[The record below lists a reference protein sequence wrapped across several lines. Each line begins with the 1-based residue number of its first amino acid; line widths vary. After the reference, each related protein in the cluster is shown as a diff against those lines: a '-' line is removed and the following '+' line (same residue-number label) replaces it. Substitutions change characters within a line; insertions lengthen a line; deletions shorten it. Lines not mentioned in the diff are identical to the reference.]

1 MTEPA
6 TPAAPIAAAK
16 HVTQQSTFVR
26 CLRGIWLFTW
36 KTQLTWK
43 RVPLALVSLL
53 VLPVLVYLT
62 TSPRVWERRQPLF
75 GNPNQQFS
83 YFSRDLARAGLPLKP
98 EQFER
103 LRQIFREEFQR
114 IQAEWNEAQNSGTV
128 DNLEIDLVKS
138 EYNRIL
144 PRARGVLDDRQSV
157 EFQAIGGRYLQMLQE
172 RASQPV
178 WSRRSAFYHWLI
190 DFYFFIVLPLNCVRL
205 SGALIRDE
213 LQADTL
219 GFLLT
224 RPLSRAK
231 LVAAKYLSQTA
242 WLQIVLLLETLL
254 LFAVGGLRQ
263 IEAIGHLLPLFL
275 ATQFLAV
282 FAWSALGLFL
292 GLLTN
297 RYIAMALVYGAIVE
311 MGIGN
316 IPTNINTLSVMR
328 HLKSL
333 LVRNDV
339 VQSIFDW
346 SSRAVPYSVAAL
358 LLAAGVFLSLAAVM
372 FTLFEYHHAGE
383 MQK

>member
-1 MTEPA
+1 MTEPSQ
-6 TPAAPIAAAK
+6 PAAPVDGARR
-16 HVTQQSTFVR
+16 VTQQSTFFR
-26 CLRGIWLFTW
+26 CLRGVWLFTW
-36 KTQLTWK
+36 KSQLTWR
-43 RVPLALVSLL
+43 RVPLALISLL
-53 VLPVLVYLT
+53 VLPLLVYLT
-62 TSPRVWERRQPLF
+62 TSPRIWDRRQPLF
-75 GNPNQQFS
+75 GNPNQQFG
-83 YFSRDLARAGLPLKP
+83 YFTRELARAGLPLKP
-98 EQFER
+98 EQIDR
-103 LRQIFREEFQR
+103 LHQIFREEFQR
-114 IQAEWNEAQNSGTV
+114 IQAEWNEAQNTSTV
-128 DNLEIDLVKS
+128 DNQEIDLVKA
-138 EYNRIL
+138 EYNRIQ
-144 PRARGVLDDRQSV
+144 PRARSVLDDRQSA
-157 EFQAIGGRYLQMLQE
+157 EFQVIGSRYLQGLQE
-172 RASQPV
+172 RANQPV
-178 WSRRSAFYHWLI
+178 WSRRSAFYRWLI

-242 WLQIVLLLETLL
+242 WLQIVLLIETLL
-254 LFAVGGLRQ
+254 LFAVGGLQQ
-263 IEAIGHLLPLFL
+263 IQALGGLLPLFL

-292 GLLTN
+292 GMVTN

-328 HLKSL
+328 HLKAL
-333 LVRNDV
+333 LVRNEI
-339 VQSIFDW
+339 VQNIFDW

-372 FTLFEYHHAGE
+372 FTLFEYHHNVE